1 MPPRRGI
8 LKMFSS
14 TNDINAGSSKV
25 LAKDLQRRNSPEI
38 SLDCKIYIT
47 YMHHSNA
54 LTPFI
59 VKLIL
64 H

>member
-38 SLDCKIYIT
+38 SLDCKIYI
-47 YMHHSNA
+47 Y
-54 LTPFI
+54 
-59 VKLIL
+59 
-64 H
+64 